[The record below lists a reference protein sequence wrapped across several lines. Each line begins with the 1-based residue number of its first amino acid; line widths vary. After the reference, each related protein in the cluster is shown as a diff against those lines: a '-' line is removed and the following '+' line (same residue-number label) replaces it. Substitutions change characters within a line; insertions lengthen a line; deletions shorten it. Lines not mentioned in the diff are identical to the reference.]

1 MNQKMTLDKTPTEM
15 IEDLF
20 QDKETITKK
29 ELMNALETIKPFE
42 LMAFR
47 MVHHD
52 AKNTILNNEKSDDR
66 IKRLFPGIYQAKK

>member
-1 MNQKMTLDKTPTEM
+1 MKLDKTPTEL

-20 QDKETITKK
+20 QYKETITKK

-47 MVHHD
+47 MVHFD
-52 AKNTILNNEKSDDR
+52 GKNTILNNETSDDR
-66 IKRLFPGIYQAKK
+66 IKRLFPRIYQAKK

>member
-1 MNQKMTLDKTPTEM
+1 MKLDKTPTEM
-15 IEDLF
+15 IDQLF
-20 QDKETITKK
+20 KDKETITKK

-47 MVHHD
+47 MIHFD
-52 AKNTILNNEKSDDR
+52 GKNTILNNETSDDR

>member
-1 MNQKMTLDKTPTEM
+1 MKLDKTPTEM
-15 IEDLF
+15 IDQLF
-20 QDKETITKK
+20 KDKKTITKK

-47 MVHHD
+47 MIHFD
-52 AKNTILNNEKSDDR
+52 GKNTILNNETSDDR